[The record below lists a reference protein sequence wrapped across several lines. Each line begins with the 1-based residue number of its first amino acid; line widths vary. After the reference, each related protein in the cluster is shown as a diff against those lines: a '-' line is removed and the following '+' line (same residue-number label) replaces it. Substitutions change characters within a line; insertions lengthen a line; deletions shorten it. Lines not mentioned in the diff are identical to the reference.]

1 MWCMILKRF
10 YYGRISG
17 GYDYEG
23 RGDLSL
29 FGFGKRMFY
38 LKRRLCD
45 EEIMLESL

>member
-1 MWCMILKRF
+1 MISKRSH
-10 YYGRISG
+10 YGRISG

-23 RGDLSL
+23 RGDLSSS
-29 FGFGKRMFY
+29 GFGKRMSY